1 VVALTTP
8 TSPTSPSP
16 TGQPIEQHPDILD
29 LRARYERAATNPG
42 IQGAEALAILAG
54 LYLAISPWVA
64 GFNHFSTLSVNNL
77 ITGIGYAMLMGGFG
91 SAYERT
97 HAMAWAA
104 TLIGAWTV
112 VSPWVVAGSVHTT
125 RTIVNNCVTGGVAT
139 CLGLMVVGV
148 AMSGR
153 QGSHLTGR
161 SRR

>member
-1 VVALTTP
+1 M
-8 TSPTSPSP
+8 SPS
-16 TGQPIEQHPDILD
+16 GQSIEEHPDILD

-42 IQGAEALAILAG
+42 VQAAEALAVLTG

-64 GFNHFSTLSVNNL
+64 GFNHFSTLAVNNL
-77 ITGIGYAMLMGGFG
+77 ITGIGYAMLMAGFG

-104 TLIGAWTV
+104 TLVGVWTIIT
-112 VSPWVVAGSVHTT
+112 PWVVSGSVNTT
-125 RTIVNNCVTGGVAT
+125 RTVVNNCVTGGVAT

-153 QGSHLTGR
+153 KGPHMT